1 MKYGKITS
9 SRHIFLT
16 DNYIMKNKLFLVLLI
31 VLFLVFVGN
40 TVSAQM
46 ISASTLS
53 IIEDV
58 LRHLDS
64 FNYNEA
70 IALFDTIAPEDAE
83 NTRIRIVKASVLNT
97 AGEYNDARS
106 LVQDILSSEPD
117 NQDALVLLSVIE
129 AAAGRQREQITAL
142 ENIVSAN
149 PQSADALADLG
160 NAHLQTRA
168 WRNAAPYFTR
178 ALEIESENL
187 NALIGMATFYRLS
200 RDPSN
205 AEAMLNQAVS
215 HHPDSALPYHE
226 RARLY
231 KGFGFTIQAI
241 EDLERAKERDLQDYW
256 IAIDLGNAYL
266 DMYRKEDAF
275 VEFERATII
284 NPREFLA
291 FAYTAGMKD
300 EFGDYE
306 GAERD
311 YITMASLNPQYYFA
325 FEGIGMHQMRR
336 GEWAGARDAFMEAFR
351 QAPNEY
357 SYALL
362 AAINWMRADVVTAPR
377 QFLNQA
383 MARIDRN
390 SMTYHMFRL
399 FFDLS
404 GNVFSGENDMLLR
417 ISREEDAETKAQM
430 LFYLAQYY
438 EVRRNSSLAN
448 SYYLQFRE
456 LNQQHLLEWRLNEW
470 IMESRNLITD

>member
-1 MKYGKITS
+1 MKSNKITS
-9 SRHIFLT
+9 SRDFFLT
-16 DNYIMKNKLFLVLLI
+16 DNYIMKNKLFLAVLLVI
-31 VLFLVFVGN
+31 FLVFAGN
-40 TVSAQM
+40 TVFAQTV
-46 ISASTLS
+46 SASTLS
-53 IIEDV
+53 IIEEV
-58 LRHLDS
+58 LRHLDN

-97 AGEYNDARS
+97 AGEYNDARR
-106 LVQDILSSEPD
+106 LVQDILSSEPE

-129 AAAGRQREQITAL
+129 SAAGRQREQITIL

-149 PQSADALADLG
+149 PGSAEALADLG
-160 NAHLQTRA
+160 NAHLQTRS
-168 WRNAAPYFTR
+168 WRNAVPYFNR
-178 ALEIESENL
+178 ALEIDAGNL

-200 RDPSN
+200 RDPGN

-215 HHPDSALPYHE
+215 HHPDSAIPYHE

-231 KGFGFTIQAI
+231 KGFGFTIQAV
-241 EDLERAKERDLQDYW
+241 EDLERARDRDSEDYW

-275 VEFERATII
+275 LEFDRATRI

-300 EFGDYE
+300 EFGDYD

-311 YITMASLNPQYYFA
+311 YILLASLNPEYYFA

-351 QAPNEY
+351 QAPTEY
-357 SYALL
+357 NYALL
-362 AAINWMRADVVTAPR
+362 AAINWMRAESVTSPR
-377 QFLNQA
+377 QYINQA
-383 MARIDRN
+383 MTRMDRN
-390 SMTYHMFRL
+390 SMMFHMFRL

-404 GNVFSGENDMLLR
+404 GHVFNGENDMLQR
-417 ISREEDAETKAQM
+417 ISREENNEIKARM
-430 LFYLAQYY
+430 LFYIAQYY
-438 EVRRNSSLAN
+438 DVRNNENLAN
-448 SYYLQFRE
+448 RYYFQFRE
-456 LNQQHLLEWRLNEW
+456 LNQQHLIEWRLNEW
-470 IMESRNLITD
+470 IMASRNLIAN